1 VASERE
7 RLRSQTTDLQQRL
20 RGEPGVPQV
29 LFELLDVVIR
39 RLDRIELGEFTDP
52 NEVPTEPGKRLS
64 GQIAATKTPDRT
76 LDERIAEIFDEAK
89 KPTTGG

>member
-1 VASERE
+1 VASDRE
-7 RLRSQTTDLQQRL
+7 RLRSLTTDLQQRL

-29 LFELLDVVIR
+29 LFDLLDAIIR
-39 RLDRIELGEFTDP
+39 RLDRIELGDFTDP

-64 GQIAATKTPDRT
+64 GQLAATKPDRS

-89 KPTTGG
+89 KPTGGE